1 MTCAGKRGASA
12 WIGDD
17 AKILNDMTGTVT
29 VSVWRE
35 QAERAAERMCGSTG
49 VMMLRGTF
57 PSFRRGI
64 FYDYDLMTNTL
75 KDMFKRSAKKYSQAW
90 IENEKGDHN
99 SITLTTTGEM
109 EFGMRLEVIAEELQ
123 DIISDTLEKGSNASK
138 YFESLLRRRGKTKED
153 NLREFYDYSV
163 TTLVQGAQS
172 AKKTVGN
179 LIRDMKVVAIK
190 KGEAMPNPNDMT
202 PEKFIKQFKVYDS
215 EAERIQRLLSAMDID
230 FFENGQARH

>member
-1 MTCAGKRGASA
+1 MSGKRGASA

-35 QAERAAERMCGSTG
+35 QAERAAERMCGQTG
-49 VMMLRGTF
+49 MMMLKGIF
-57 PSFRRGI
+57 PSFRRGT
-64 FYDYDLMTNTL
+64 FYDDDLMTNTL
-75 KDMFKRSAKKYSQAW
+75 KDMFKRGSRKYSQTW
-90 IENEKGDHN
+90 IADEKGDHN

-123 DIISDTLEKGSNASK
+123 DIISDTLKKGSNASK